1 MSLRLPP
8 PEGLTSR
15 HIGAHPVGRANFKLK
30 LQGKKLWYRENEPLF
45 DKQQHEKADLPVT
58 FPE

>member
-15 HIGAHPVGRANFKLK
+15 HIGAQPVSTTTLAQSMGERDEHALMA
-30 LQGKKLWYRENEPLF
+30 KK
-45 DKQQHEKADLPVT
+45 Q
-58 FPE
+58 